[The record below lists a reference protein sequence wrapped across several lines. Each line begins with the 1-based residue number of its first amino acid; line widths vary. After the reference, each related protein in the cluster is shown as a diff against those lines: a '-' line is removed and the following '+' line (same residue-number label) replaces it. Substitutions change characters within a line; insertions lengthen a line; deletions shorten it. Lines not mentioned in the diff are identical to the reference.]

1 MWPFTGVFFSYCG
14 IKSKQTYICHTCLQT
29 QGKVGLNRR
38 VIIKLQ
44 PCGATWCHRGG
55 LQGQMMCLMKFPS
68 LLILET
74 SPWGIKTIHLRNN
87 LSLQLQK
94 RRWSSDGMELR
105 VRGWDLNTD
114 SGVTFIWE
122 NVGNITDLLL
132 CAPSTSHH
140 NHSSLHHSTS
150 ILSLSKLDGS

>member
-1 MWPFTGVFFSYCG
+1 MPHVPSDAG
-14 IKSKQTYICHTCLQT
+14 KSGLKQTSNYKTAALRSNVVS
-29 QGKVGLNRR
+29 QGRTPRTDDVFDEVSLSPHFRNFP
-38 VIIKLQ
+38 L
-44 PCGATWCHRGG
+44 
-55 LQGQMMCLMKFPS
+55 GQ
-68 LLILET
+68 
-74 SPWGIKTIHLRNN
+74 TIHLRNN

-94 RRWSSDGMELR
+94 RRWRSDGMELR
-105 VRGWDLNTD
+105 VRGWDLNAD